1 VPGLEL
7 QAALLDHPPHA
18 VGHAGGVV
26 LGLQVHDLHAP
37 QFVAAVARQAA
48 VGVVDLED
56 AAVKVAEDHP
66 VDGGVHQRAVALLAL
81 GQRPLGLALL
91 AGVAHE
97 ADVDL
102 AVGQLGL
109 ADGQVQ
115 VHPVAVAMQPS
126 TSRPR
131 PMMRG
136 SPVWA

>member
-1 VPGLEL
+1 MRP
-7 QAALLDHPPHA
+7 
-18 VGHAGGVV
+18 VV
-26 LGLQVHDLHAP
+26 A
-37 QFVAAVARQAA
+37 
-48 VGVVDLED
+48 
-56 AAVKVAEDHP
+56 DHP

-115 VHPVAVAMQPS
+115 VHPWPSRCCAS

-131 PMMRG
+131 R
-136 SPVWA
+136 